1 MLREKR
7 EKLQGGEGARMEKSL
22 IKLTE
27 GIFTLPIS
35 EIRNSVE

>member
-1 MLREKR
+1 MRK
-7 EKLQGGEGARMEKSL
+7 EKLQGGERARKERSL

-35 EIRNSVE
+35 EICNSVE